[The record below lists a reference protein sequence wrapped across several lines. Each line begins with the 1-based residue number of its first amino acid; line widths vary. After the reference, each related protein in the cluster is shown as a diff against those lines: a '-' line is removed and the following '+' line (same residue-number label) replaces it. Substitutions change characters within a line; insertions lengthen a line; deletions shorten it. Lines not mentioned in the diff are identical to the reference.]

1 MSRIHILP
9 DHLVSQIAAGEVVE
23 RPASVLKELIEN
35 SLDADAGRLEI
46 DLEHGGKRRIR
57 LVDDGHGMDRDDAL
71 LAFDRHAT
79 SKISSFEDLEVV
91 SSFGFRG
98 EALASIAAVAKV
110 DLTTATESGEGFR
123 VRIEGGRVRK
133 AEPVGAPRG
142 TSVEVASLF
151 YNVPARRR
159 FLKTPRTELA
169 RSTEVVQAY
178 ALARPAV
185 GLTARHGGRTLLE
198 VGPGSDDEEGLS
210 RRLLDLFGE
219 ELVDASTP
227 FAAEPAPGL
236 RLWGRVGDPSTARSR
251 RRFSFV
257 NRRLV
262 RDRAVLANFYRAV
275 RDEWHSDDF
284 PALFLFIDLPG
295 SEVDVNVH
303 PQKAEVRFRDQ
314 RILRRTYDTLREA
327 LGTARGEAPVRP
339 SLVREPPGA
348 PLAWQGSAW
357 EPRPDGEGE
366 TRRHG
371 EGWRFEGE
379 QGTDRVGAARLPQAA
394 FEPLEPR
401 AVPLSGRSGAERP
414 FSLLGQYKGTVLLL
428 EGPDGLYLI
437 DQHVAHE
444 RILYERVR
452 RNLAADEP
460 QSQRLLEPRLIEL
473 SRSETLRLEPFV
485 DELER
490 FGFELAILSGST
502 LALAAV
508 PAGLGQD
515 EAEEVLRQLA
525 SGDESS
531 DDPGDLERRLVE
543 EAAASISCRAAVKM
557 HEPLGAEEMKQLVTD
572 LFACESPFSCP
583 HGRPILLKITDREL
597 ETAYQRR

>member
-1 MSRIHILP
+1 
-9 DHLVSQIAAGEVVE
+9 
-23 RPASVLKELIEN
+23 
-35 SLDADAGRLEI
+35 
-46 DLEHGGKRRIR
+46 
-57 LVDDGHGMDRDDAL
+57 
-71 LAFDRHAT
+71 
-79 SKISSFEDLEVV
+79 
-91 SSFGFRG
+91 
-98 EALASIAAVAKV
+98 
-110 DLTTATESGEGFR
+110 
-123 VRIEGGRVRK
+123 
-133 AEPVGAPRG
+133 
-142 TSVEVASLF
+142 
-151 YNVPARRR
+151 
-159 FLKTPRTELA
+159 
-169 RSTEVVQAY
+169 
-178 ALARPAV
+178 
-185 GLTARHGGRTLLE
+185 
-198 VGPGSDDEEGLS
+198 
-210 RRLLDLFGE
+210 
-219 ELVDASTP
+219 
-227 FAAEPAPGL
+227 
-236 RLWGRVGDPSTARSR
+236 
-251 RRFSFV
+251 
-257 NRRLV
+257 
-262 RDRAVLANFYRAV
+262 
-275 RDEWHSDDF
+275 
-284 PALFLFIDLPG
+284 
-295 SEVDVNVH
+295 
-303 PQKAEVRFRDQ
+303 AEVRFRDQ

>member
-79 SKISSFEDLEVV
+79 SKISSFEDLEAV

-314 RILRRTYDTLREA
+314 RILRRIYDTLREA
-327 LGTARGEAPVRP
+327 
-339 SLVREPPGA
+339 
-348 PLAWQGSAW
+348 
-357 EPRPDGEGE
+357 
-366 TRRHG
+366 
-371 EGWRFEGE
+371 
-379 QGTDRVGAARLPQAA
+379 
-394 FEPLEPR
+394 
-401 AVPLSGRSGAERP
+401 
-414 FSLLGQYKGTVLLL
+414 
-428 EGPDGLYLI
+428 
-437 DQHVAHE
+437 
-444 RILYERVR
+444 
-452 RNLAADEP
+452 
-460 QSQRLLEPRLIEL
+460 
-473 SRSETLRLEPFV
+473 
-485 DELER
+485 
-490 FGFELAILSGST
+490 
-502 LALAAV
+502 
-508 PAGLGQD
+508 
-515 EAEEVLRQLA
+515 
-525 SGDESS
+525 
-531 DDPGDLERRLVE
+531 
-543 EAAASISCRAAVKM
+543 
-557 HEPLGAEEMKQLVTD
+557 
-572 LFACESPFSCP
+572 
-583 HGRPILLKITDREL
+583 
-597 ETAYQRR
+597 